1 MGTSDKPARLA
12 VYPKVI
18 AHVGLAKRERAHHY
32 EEKIS
37 NIALIELMTCLLGNL
52 NGTSNY

>member
-18 AHVGLAKRERAHHY
+18 AHVGFAKRERAHHY
-32 EEKIS
+32 EKKIS
-37 NIALIELMTCLLGNL
+37 NIALIELMTC
-52 NGTSNY
+52 